1 MGSFRHLHLPV
12 GSQKATMRTHIFN
25 IGVQWFAV
33 GVITGAV
40 IVAASSC
47 TPDEENNPTGTTT
60 TVTSLPQK
68 PWVH

>member
-1 MGSFRHLHLPV
+1 
-12 GSQKATMRTHIFN
+12 MRTHIFN